1 MKQTNSTNEWVF
13 IVRHSDTIHIQVLE
27 MPSGCRLQ
35 RRRRWVRVL
44 LRLLRATHKLYRAA
58 A

>member
-27 MPSGCRLQ
+27 MPARTE
-35 RRRRWVRVL
+35 RHRRWVRVL
-44 LRLLRATHKLYRAA
+44 LRLLRATHKLYRATA
-58 A
+58 

>member
-1 MKQTNSTNEWVF
+1 MKQTNSTNTEWVF

-27 MPSGCRLQ
+27 MPVRTE
-35 RRRRWVRVL
+35 RKRRWVRVL

>member
-1 MKQTNSTNEWVF
+1 MKQTTSTNEWVF

-27 MPSGCRLQ
+27 MPVRTE
-35 RRRRWVRVL
+35 RKRRWVRVL

>member
-1 MKQTNSTNEWVF
+1 M
-13 IVRHSDTIHIQVLE
+13 RHSDTIHIQVLE

>member
-1 MKQTNSTNEWVF
+1 MKQTNNSTEWVF
-13 IVRHSDTIHIQVLE
+13 IVRHSDTLHMQILDVPHK
-27 MPSGCRLQ
+27 RLQ
-35 RRRRWVRVL
+35 RHRRWVRVL